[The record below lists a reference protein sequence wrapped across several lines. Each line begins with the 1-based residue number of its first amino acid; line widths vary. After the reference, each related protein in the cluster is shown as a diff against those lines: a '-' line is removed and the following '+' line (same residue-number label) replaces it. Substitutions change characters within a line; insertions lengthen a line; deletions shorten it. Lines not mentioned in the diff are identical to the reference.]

1 MFMVLVFK
9 NKRCQSMLIA
19 NWGTICTPVEMNVT
33 DKKTKDSRG
42 RDRIVV
48 LSNSSYSVTK
58 GGTL

>member
-1 MFMVLVFK
+1 
-9 NKRCQSMLIA
+9 MLIA

-42 RDRIVV
+42 RDRTVV